1 MVPHYKYR
9 CHRTGEIYVIAWDED
24 PYDSRD
30 TYLGAL

>member
-9 CHRTGEIYVIAWDED
+9 SYFSGEIYVIAWDEH

-30 TYLGAL
+30 TYLGPL